1 MAQPHKDHDVVDL
14 MSRRGV
20 MGLGATAAAL
30 GLGACGDA
38 DPDVVSAPPGSD
50 TDLSGS
56 LVLWA
61 YPMDQDNDTEWYQQ
75 HIDSFREK
83 FPGIDV
89 EVVMQPWEGREE
101 QLTASITGGN
111 APDVVYMTPDF
122 LPRFADEDLLV
133 SLDELRDWSTFT
145 SASREPL
152 TYDGSLYAAPVLIQ
166 AAQTFA
172 NKRLLNELGVEGPT
186 TWDEMRTV
194 GEIAAEAGYY
204 LTQYSG
210 DETLNQNYYMY
221 LWQAGGDVLTEDG
234 SAAAFNSAEGL
245 EALEFIKEMNDKGW
259 LPTEPLSVI
268 VPFEQT
274 DLAQGNVVYSQGYML
289 STARS
294 IISDELEILAPM
306 KHREQVA
313 IGSPGGMSIF
323 NTTESPEAAA
333 ALVHHLSEPEFI
345 ESMAVDFSYYS
356 PRSDLTGIHEDDEQ
370 VAEFEQYIEFVD
382 KEVIH
387 PQSREI
393 MDTLKPTIQE
403 VLLQGLDPKEALD
416 KMESAVNELIS
427 RGR

>member
-1 MAQPHKDHDVVDL
+1 MATAHQDHDVTEL
-14 MSRRGV
+14 ISRRGA

-30 GLGACGDA
+30 GLAACGGDL
-38 DPDVVSAPPGSD
+38 DVASAPPGSD
-50 TDLSGS
+50 TELTGS

-61 YPMDQDNDTEWYQQ
+61 YSMGEGNDAEWYQP
-75 HIDSFREK
+75 HIDSFQEK
-83 FPGIDV
+83 FPNIDV
-89 EVVMQPWEGREE
+89 EVVMQPWESREE

-133 SLDELRDWSTFT
+133 SLDELRDWSTFIP
-145 SASREPL
+145 ASTDPL
-152 TYDGSLYAAPVLIQ
+152 RYEDTLFAAPILIQ

-186 TWDEMRTV
+186 TWDEMRAV
-194 GEIAAEAGYY
+194 GEVAAEAGYY
-204 LTQYSG
+204 LTQYNG

-221 LWQAGGDVLTEDG
+221 LWQAGGAVLTEDG
-234 SAAAFNSAEGL
+234 NAAAFNSPEGL
-245 EALEFIKEMNDKGW
+245 EALEFIKEMNDNGW

-274 DLAQGNVVYSQGYML
+274 ALAQGNVIYSQGYML

-294 IISDELEILAPM
+294 VIPDELEILPPM
-306 KHREQVA
+306 QHREQVA
-313 IGSPGGMSIF
+313 IGSVGAMSIF
-323 NTTESPEAAA
+323 NTTEFPEAAA

-356 PRSDLTGIHEDDEQ
+356 PRSDLTGIHDDDEQ
-370 VAEFEQYIEFVD
+370 VAEFEQYIDLVD

-387 PQSREI
+387 AQSRQI
-393 MDTLKPTIQE
+393 MDTLKPEIQA
-403 VLLQGLDPKEALD
+403 VLLQGKDPQDALD
-416 KMESAVNELIS
+416 IMESAVNDLIT
-427 RGR
+427 RG